1 MTTRRTAAALV
12 AGAAM
17 AVAFAMPV
25 TAGVAC
31 SLQATVGGGSATEVP
46 VGEEVL
52 IEGFGFPAGDV
63 EVSYSVDGT
72 ALTTETVTA
81 EADGTFE
88 TTVTPQAGEE
98 GLWSVEATDVEDIC
112 TATTGFLVVGATP
125 TATPTPTP
133 APTSTATPAP
143 TAAELPD
150 VAMDVPTR
158 TVAPWVLLVGGIGL
172 AGLVAFMALRRPA
185 CRRG

>member
-1 MTTRRTAAALV
+1 
-12 AGAAM
+12 M
-17 AVAFAMPV
+17 AVALAMPAA
-25 TAGVAC
+25 AGVAC

-52 IEGFGFPAGDV
+52 IEGFGFAAGDV

-72 ALTTETVTA
+72 PLTTVTVTA
-81 EADGTFE
+81 DAEGNFE

-125 TATPTPTP
+125 TATPTATP
-133 APTSTATPAP
+133 APTATATPAP
-143 TAAELPD
+143 SAAELPD
-150 VAMDVPTR
+150 VAMEPPEGT
-158 TVAPWVLLVGGIGL
+158 AMPWLLLAALLGL
-172 AGLVAFMALRRPA
+172 ALLTAVDRAVR
-185 CRRG
+185 RRG